1 MSSPKLRKQCV
12 VTPERMVLVTCYQ
25 VPNAMHQH
33 HWAKLV
39 GHAFTTL
46 WDYDGGNS
54 FLIYR
59 QIILLMI
66 TFLLGTIGWVMQLV
80 VSLYQ
85 CQHYVTTSLLQLLK
99 ESPIFQGI
107 TAISLVSSHPAA
119 CHALVKYICMWPFP
133 F

>member
-1 MSSPKLRKQCV
+1 MSGPKLRKQCV
-12 VTPERMVLVTCYQ
+12 VTPKRTVLVTCYQ
-25 VPNAMHQH
+25 VPNAAHQCH
-33 HWAKLV
+33 RAKLV
-39 GHAFTTL
+39 GHAFATV

-59 QIILLMI
+59 QIILLTI
-66 TFLLGTIGWVMQLV
+66 TFLLGTVGWVTQLV

-85 CQHYVTTSLLQLLK
+85 RQRYVATSLLQLLK

-107 TAISLVSSHPAA
+107 TAVGLVSSHPAA
-119 CHALVKYICMWPFP
+119 CHALAKYICMWPFP